1 MSSET
6 EKENREGKKKSMTSA
21 LRPLLPLQTPPF
33 AAASSAAAASSP
45 SSDFAL
51 KSSKFYSFSETQHN
65 SFSCQSS
72 VIPFSPLSPS
82 SRWVVGKRTFPQSP
96 TSRQTWLCGYKSKDQ
111 DPCTSKNE
119 KENEIHMLGFD
130 DEVTTRIPTQ
140 AQSLVE
146 GSESLRVSEF
156 KPAQDVDYLQ
166 ELLAI
171 QQQGPRAIG
180 FFGTRNMGF
189 MHQEL
194 IEILSYA
201 MVITKNHIFTS
212 GASGTNAAVIRGA
225 LRAEM
230 PELLTVIL
238 PQSLK
243 KQPPESQELLS
254 KVKNVIEKPYND
266 HLPLIEA
273 SRLCNMD
280 ILSHVQQVIC
290 FAFHD
295 SRLLME
301 TCQEAKE
308 MRKIVTLFYLD

>member
-1 MSSET
+1 MCTALPTAMRLLLTTSTVTGFPS
-6 EKENREGKKKSMTSA
+6 KS
-21 LRPLLPLQTPPF
+21 LRTTTIPNLNQSCLARRNSL
-33 AAASSAAAASSP
+33 
-45 SSDFAL
+45 
-51 KSSKFYSFSETQHN
+51 SFSK
-65 SFSCQSS
+65 
-72 VIPFSPLSPS
+72 P
-82 SRWVVGKRTFPQSP
+82 
-96 TSRQTWLCGYKSKDQ
+96 TWLCGHKRNDQ
-111 DPCTSKNE
+111 EMDSWKADEENIECMFGSNE
-119 KENEIHMLGFD
+119 DTGSQ
-130 DEVTTRIPTQ
+130 IPTQ
-140 AQSLVE
+140 AQTIVE
-146 GSESLRVSEF
+146 GSGTVVLSEF
-156 KPAQDVDYLQ
+156 KPVPDVDYLQ

-171 QQQGPRAIG
+171 QQQGPRSIG

-201 MVITKNHIFTS
+201 LVITKNHIYTS

-225 LRAEM
+225 LRAEK

-243 KQPPESQELLS
+243 KQPPESQELLA
-254 KVKNVIEKPYND
+254 KVQNVIEKPHND

-280 ILSHVQQVIC
+280 IISHVQQVIC

-301 TCQEAKE
+301 TCQEAKNL
-308 MRKIVTLFYLD
+308 RKIVTLFYLD